1 MNAPVVELP
10 PVVVELPPGL
20 VNSNTGVFLCD
31 VAALVTMVACV
42 PTLGL
47 YYRRRRWGDLV
58 RERGQARKKEGGQGV
73 SEREKLCARNCRGR
87 LWGGR
92 APVPGPPPGRPAGV
106 CTGSAPACPSAGAGG
121 RAA

>member
-58 RERGQARKKEGGQGV
+58 RERGRLRKKKRGRPGG
-73 SEREKLCARNCRGR
+73 SAREKNCARGIAGDASGGDGPGARPAPWPPRGR
-87 LWGGR
+87 VHW
-92 APVPGPPPGRPAGV
+92 
-106 CTGSAPACPSAGAGG
+106 
-121 RAA
+121 